1 MQSNSEI
8 HLNGTLRLIVTM
20 ISNRAGQGH
29 YPITT
34 ILSSELIN
42 KKKRRR
48 VDLYHT
54 VSNLC
59 FGEGLLVIMAP
70 RKPPNAEI
78 MHGARQLYKELEFL
92 DEKKM
97 LSGHSDL

>member
-1 MQSNSEI
+1 M
-8 HLNGTLRLIVTM
+8 
-20 ISNRAGQGH
+20 
-29 YPITT
+29 
-34 ILSSELIN
+34 
-42 KKKRRR
+42 
-48 VDLYHT
+48 DLYHT